1 MNREEFLKQ
10 KIRESGMNLK
20 VISTEINV
28 PYSTLR
34 DMQAN
39 IGSARVDNLIKLCQY
54 LNITVDELIASNP
67 DNFVITQFE
76 KNLIKAYR
84 NSPNMRDAV
93 NRLLEIEAN
102 EVIP

>member
-1 MNREEFLKQ
+1 MAPQHSFSVRASPSLQSYAAISQTQAQVIPMNCYFFVKCC
-10 KIRESGMNLK
+10 
-20 VISTEINV
+20 
-28 PYSTLR
+28 TLIL
-34 DMQAN
+34 QF
-39 IGSARVDNLIKLCQY
+39 GQY

-76 KNLIKAYR
+76 KDLIKAYR